1 MLVKPT
7 PNEIAILAHEIG
19 RVFGTMEDWLVR
31 EIVERL
37 IEGAPDL
44 PAEVSEWRIE
54 KLLASAQFSREAK
67 AKMREILERIPP
79 QVEKQLYSVI
89 KATVE
94 TGDRAVLEA
103 AFEQGMIASIPS
115 PGSAVRTSF
124 WIEKLQEQ
132 ALHALNLVNTSMLTS
147 AQQGYIDTLNRAAG
161 LVAEGES
168 PRAAVR
174 YATKQ
179 LAKDGLTGFVDRAGR
194 RWEPQSAVEMII
206 RTTWNN
212 AANQAAFTQLEAMGC
227 DVILV
232 SAHMGARPKCSL
244 VQGKL
249 FSLSGS
255 TESVKDKHGAS
266 HAVGDWTRTSYGEPD
281 GILGINCRHHI
292 GAFFDGLSV
301 NETEEIDEEENRE
314 RYKREQE
321 QRKLERELRKIK
333 RERDVANAS
342 GDREEYLK
350 QHRRARAKS
359 QQLRDHIEE
368 HSLRRSKVRERYI
381 TLR

>member
-7 PNEIAILAHEIG
+7 PNEIAILAHEVG

-37 IEGAPDL
+37 IEGAPDF

-79 QVEKQLYSVI
+79 QVEIQLYSVI

-161 LVAEGES
+161 LWQREKA
-168 PRAAVR
+168 
-174 YATKQ
+174 Q
-179 LAKDGLTGFVDRAGR
+179 GR
-194 RWEPQSAVEMII
+194 RCAMPPNNWQ
-206 RTTWNN
+206 RT
-212 AANQAAFTQLEAMGC
+212 
-227 DVILV
+227 V
-232 SAHMGARPKCSL
+232 
-244 VQGKL
+244 
-249 FSLSGS
+249 
-255 TESVKDKHGAS
+255 
-266 HAVGDWTRTSYGEPD
+266 
-281 GILGINCRHHI
+281 
-292 GAFFDGLSV
+292 
-301 NETEEIDEEENRE
+301 
-314 RYKREQE
+314 
-321 QRKLERELRKIK
+321 
-333 RERDVANAS
+333 
-342 GDREEYLK
+342 
-350 QHRRARAKS
+350 
-359 QQLRDHIEE
+359 
-368 HSLRRSKVRERYI
+368 
-381 TLR
+381 